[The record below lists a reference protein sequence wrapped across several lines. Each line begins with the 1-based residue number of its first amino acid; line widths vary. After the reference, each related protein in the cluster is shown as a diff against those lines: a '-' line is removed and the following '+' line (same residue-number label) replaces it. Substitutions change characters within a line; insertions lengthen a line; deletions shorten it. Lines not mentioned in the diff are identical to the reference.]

1 MQSHP
6 VVYPLLPLYPL
17 LGDSWPAVLQDVFED
32 ERDVHIVMELCEG
45 AALTDAVSAG
55 RLADERDVAII
66 VSSIL
71 RFIAQCHGK
80 GIVYRDVKPDN
91 FLFVRDEVTS
101 PIKATDFGL
110 SIRHSSGEAPL
121 TSRSGTPAYMAPEV
135 CTTPQPPR
143 CRRGDAEMERCSCC
157 IARQGGG
164 SVTWVAR
171 RPHQERASQ
180 DRRCQLRC
188 VMVQLSL

>member
-1 MQSHP
+1 M
-6 VVYPLLPLYPL
+6 
-17 LGDSWPAVLQDVFED
+17 LQDVFED

-143 CRRGDAEMERCSCC
+143 CSRGDAEMEIGLYR
-157 IARQGGG
+157 IAR
-164 SVTWVAR
+164 WVAR
-171 RPHQERASQ
+171 RPHQNHASH
-180 DRRCQLRC
+180 DRCCQLRC
-188 VMVQLSL
+188 VMVQLPF

>member
-1 MQSHP
+1 M
-6 VVYPLLPLYPL
+6 
-17 LGDSWPAVLQDVFED
+17 
-32 ERDVHIVMELCEG
+32 HIVMELCDG
-45 AALTDAVSAG
+45 SALTDAVSAG
-55 RLADERDVAII
+55 RLSDERDIAII

-91 FLFVRDEVTS
+91 FLFVRDEASS

-135 CTTPQPPR
+135 APLPTCDLQMH
-143 CRRGDAEMERCSCC
+143 A
-157 IARQGGG
+157 GGAAQLMDRSRAG
-164 SVTWVAR
+164 TLESQVAFSVLWR
-171 RPHQERASQ
+171 
-180 DRRCQLRC
+180 
-188 VMVQLSL
+188 